1 MRYFKS
7 SIVQFK
13 SRNFWYELSYAVS
26 FVLLFSS
33 LLFLSCL
40 LQADTKRKVEQ
51 ISEEL
56 KSLDEMLA
64 GNEGADREMDVTED
78 VTSPVPHD
86 DQDQLDEKGIVIL
99 HRH

>member
-1 MRYFKS
+1 
-7 SIVQFK
+7 
-13 SRNFWYELSYAVS
+13 
-26 FVLLFSS
+26 
-33 LLFLSCL
+33 
-40 LQADTKRKVEQ
+40 
-51 ISEEL
+51 
-56 KSLDEMLA
+56 MLA

>member
-1 MRYFKS
+1 MLF
-7 SIVQFK
+7 
-13 SRNFWYELSYAVS
+13 
-26 FVLLFSS
+26 LLFFV
-33 LLFLSCL
+33 FLSPLSFSCVF
-40 LQADTKRKVEQ
+40 QADTKRKVEQ

-64 GNEGADREMDVTED
+64 GNEGADRAMDVTED